1 MGCVGSRVTT
11 MEGGTLH
18 SGPRDAVLMGSVFS
32 LAFVQLLLHAGA
44 PVSVLDVL
52 VKNLI
57 PVTIGNA
64 IAGALVVAVSMSFS
78 FGRLG
83 RQRN

>member
-1 MGCVGSRVTT
+1 MGCVGSRVAK
-11 MEGGTLH
+11 MEVCL
-18 SGPRDAVLMGSVFS
+18 VW
-32 LAFVQLLLHAGA
+32 LLSQRLFHAGA